1 MNLMNQREYVEFKDE
16 NFQKPQNIIMST
28 EQDLQQPNS
37 VNNNAQA
44 SPEAKTSDNMNKLMA
59 DLSDHSSSEQES
71 TPF

>member
-1 MNLMNQREYVEFKDE
+1 
-16 NFQKPQNIIMST
+16 MST